1 MSPSATHGAPRSEP
15 RFLAGGRWQE
25 AGGGTYEVLNPATE
39 EVVGLAPQ
47 CTVADAEAAAGAA
60 RRALP
65 GWAATPVD
73 DRLAL
78 MKKAADAIRGSASE
92 LLPLVIAETGATAA
106 VGSRMQVPVAADRFE
121 RYSRDLRHLLQRS
134 LPPQVAPSTPLA
146 PGGLVNALAQRQP
159 VGVVACITSFNFP
172 MVNMA
177 GKVAPALAMGNTVVV
192 KPAPQDPLAV
202 VELVRI
208 LEEAGF
214 PPGVVNFVTSS
225 HSEPAAALVDSPEVD
240 MVSFTGSTEV
250 GTRIA
255 AAGGRTMKRL
265 LLELGGKGAAVVF
278 DDADLKA
285 AVGCIGSTWSFHSGQ
300 ICTAPTRAVIQRPVY
315 DEMVE
320 RLAKYA
326 AVLKVGD
333 PTEPDTVVGP
343 LISAVQ
349 RERVEGYVETGRR
362 QGAEVVCG
370 GGRPAHL
377 GRGFYV
383 EPTLLTGTNDMTV
396 AREEIFG
403 PVIVA
408 AAFDDDEEGVAMA
421 NDNSYGLYDYVF
433 SSDTAKAF
441 RVARELRAGHVGINT
456 AQRHHEAPFG
466 GFKMSGIGRDGG
478 DFGLEAY
485 SELQSVIW
493 SS

>member
-1 MSPSATHGAPRSEP
+1 M
-15 RFLAGGRWQE
+15 GGTWQE
-25 AGGGTYEVLNPATE
+25 AAAGTYEVVNPATE
-39 EVVGLAPQ
+39 EVVGAAPEA
-47 CTVADAEAAAGAA
+47 TVADAEAAAAAA
-60 RRALP
+60 RTALP
-65 GWAATPVD
+65 GWAAMAVE

-78 MKKAADAIRGSASE
+78 MGKAAEAIRAKADE

-121 RYSRDLRHLLQRS
+121 RYGRDLRHVLQRS

-146 PGGLVNALAQRQP
+146 PGGLVNALAVRQP
-159 VGVVACITSFNFP
+159 VGVVACITSYNFP

-208 LEEAGF
+208 LHDVGF
-214 PPGVVNFVTSS
+214 PAGVVNLVTASGAD
-225 HSEPAAALVDSPEVD
+225 PAAALVASPDVD

-250 GTRIA
+250 GVRIA
-255 AAGGRTMKRL
+255 SSGGHTMKRL
-265 LLELGGKGAAVVF
+265 LLELGGKGACVVF

-300 ICTAPTRAVIQRPVY
+300 ICTAPTRALVQRPVF

-343 LISAVQ
+343 LISGAH
-349 RERVEGYVETGRR
+349 RERVEGFIAVGRKE
-362 QGAEVVCG
+362 GAEVVVG

-377 GRGFYV
+377 DRGFYV
-383 EPTLLTGTNDMTV
+383 EPTLLTGTNDMTA
-396 AREEIFG
+396 ARQEIFG

-408 AAFDDDEEGVAMA
+408 APFDEEEEGISMA
-421 NDNSYGLYDYVF
+421 NDSAYGLYDYVF
-433 SSDTAKAF
+433 SGDTARAL
-441 RVARELRAGHVGINT
+441 RVARQLRAGHVGINT

-466 GFKMSGIGRDGG
+466 GFKMSGVGRDGG
-478 DFGLEAY
+478 DYGLEAY
-485 SELQSVIW
+485 SELQSIIW